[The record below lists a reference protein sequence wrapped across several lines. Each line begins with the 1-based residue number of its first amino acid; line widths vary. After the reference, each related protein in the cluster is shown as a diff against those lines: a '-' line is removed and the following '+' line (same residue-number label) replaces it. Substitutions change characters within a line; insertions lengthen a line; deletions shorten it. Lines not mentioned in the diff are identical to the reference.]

1 MCIVSGSRHHESMGY
16 EIYIWP
22 KDDKK
27 ATSLDAFVN
36 AFNAAGLSATVQPD
50 QLGHWLVFSGHESS
64 LNLEVK
70 DGAVRGG
77 GMKFY
82 TGDDPALMDK
92 VVDVVRSLDWVAGDD
107 EGELE

>member
-1 MCIVSGSRHHESMGY
+1 MGTSPRECHDDSPSMGY

-27 ATSLDAFVN
+27 ATPLDAFVN

-50 QLGHWLVFSGHESS
+50 QFGHWLVFNGHESS

-70 DGAVRGG
+70 DGAVKGG
-77 GMKFY
+77 GMKFV
-82 TGDDPALMDK
+82 GGEDASLLDK
-92 VVDVVRSLDWVAGDD
+92 VVDVLRGLDWA
-107 EGELE
+107 